1 MWVKGMVCFMDN
13 IGQGQRMG
21 GCQRPSRILSLLFD
35 RSQQRCCS
43 FAYTF
48 TGRWTKKKREREGRG
63 GEGRGGVQVVAV
75 AAEQYRWF
83 LLLLL
88 FLFSRL
94 VLHDLANVAL
104 RGIKTTPEAAFSL

>member
-1 MWVKGMVCFMDN
+1 
-13 IGQGQRMG
+13 MG
-21 GCQRPSRILSLLFD
+21 ASAQAEFSLFSLID
-35 RSQQRCCS
+35 RSSAVAVLRIHLLVGGQ
-43 FAYTF
+43 
-48 TGRWTKKKREREGRG
+48 KKKREREGRG